1 MPRTDPYRAYSFLV
15 EIDSIRQAGFSEC
28 SGFGSSV
35 DPTEYREGNEVPLTA
50 RKLPGMTKFTNI
62 TLKWGL
68 TDSRELFDWYTD
80 ITKGKIQRK
89 NGSIVLMDTDG
100 KTEKIRWNFT
110 DGWLCKWDGPD
121 FNATSN
127 AVAVQTMEICHEGI
141 TQV

>member
-1 MPRTDPYRAYSFLV
+1 MPRTDPYRTYSFLV

-68 TDSRELFDWYTD
+68 TDSRELFDWYSD

-110 DGWLCKWDGPD
+110 DGWLCKWDGP
-121 FNATSN
+121 TSTP
-127 AVAVQTMEICHEGI
+127 APTR
-141 TQV
+141 

>member
-1 MPRTDPYRAYSFLV
+1 MTQHNIAYGFLR
-15 EIDSIRQAGFSEC
+15 SIALAAALIVT
-28 SGFGSSV
+28 GS
-35 DPTEYREGNEVPLTA
+35 LA
-50 RKLPGMTKFTNI
+50 AHA
-62 TLKWGL
+62 
-68 TDSRELFDWYTD
+68 ELHLD

-89 NGSIVLMDTDG
+89 NGSVVLMDTDG

-110 DGWLCKWDGPD
+110 DGWVCKWEGPA

>member
-1 MPRTDPYRAYSFLV
+1 MARTDPYRAYSFLV
-15 EIDSIRQAGFSEC
+15 EIDGIQQAGFSEC
-28 SGFGSSV
+28 GGIGSSV
-35 DPTEYREGNEVPLTA
+35 DPTEYREGNEVPLTV
-50 RKLPGMTKFTNI
+50 RKLPSMTKFTNI

-68 TDSRELFDWYTD
+68 TDSRELFNWYSD

-100 KTEKIRWNFT
+100 ITEKIRWNFT
-110 DGWLCKWDGPD
+110 DGWVCKWEGPA

-127 AVAVQTMEICHEGI
+127 TVAVQTMEICHEGI

>member
-15 EIDSIRQAGFSEC
+15 EIDGIRQAGFSEC
-28 SGFGSSV
+28 NGFGSSV

-50 RKLPGMTKFTNI
+50 RKLPGLTKFTNI

-127 AVAVQTMEICHEGI
+127 AISVQTMEICHEGI